1 MPREEP
7 AVSYQILGNCSP
19 ICIAIEFEAIAMRAP
34 IGFSGR
40 YVNSLTSD
48 DDTTMQLAFDNPWP
62 RMLQDLAQD
71 LAQGRDRRSIV
82 LTRRLVPPNNGGLAL
97 GQVMVVAMAARS

>member
-7 AVSYQILGNCSP
+7 AVSNQILGNCSA
-19 ICIAIEFEAIAMRAP
+19 ICIAIEFEAMAMRAP

-62 RMLQDLAQD
+62 RMLQDLAQ
-71 LAQGRDRRSIV
+71 GRDRRSIV
-82 LTRRLVPPNNGGLAL
+82 LTRRLVPPNDGGLAL
-97 GQVMVVAMAARS
+97 GQAMVAAMAARS